1 MTKVLS
7 RHTID
12 EYLPEIK
19 GICAGIEVELTRHD
33 LDHLLELQPL
43 PALEQYGR
51 LKINYAMMLLN
62 VWLNDT
68 AFTTKHSFF
77 QKNDV
82 TAKWSDM
89 LQIING
95 KIHEHQNDVPVIAL
109 HLYRNGRIRRTVDDS
124 TLEHNFEDDGFKK
137 GILFA
142 LFERDDYLKTA
153 DLKRH
158 LGSKSSE
165 SVSKMIAAI
174 NDTLKE
180 KLQLPKNKKLIE
192 SKRGSGYRLNALYN
206 IVVT

>member
-1 MTKVLS
+1 MTKPFS

-43 PALEQYGR
+43 PALKQYGR

-68 AFTTKHSFF
+68 AFNTKHSFF

-89 LQIING
+89 LEIING
-95 KIHEHQNDVPVIAL
+95 KIHEYQNDVPVIAL
-109 HLYRNGRIRRTVDDS
+109 HLYRNGRIRRSVDDS
-124 TLEHNFEDDGFKK
+124 ILEHNFEDDGFKK

-142 LFERDDYLKTA
+142 LWEQGDYVKTA

-165 SVSKMIAAI
+165 SVSKMIGSI
-174 NDTLKE
+174 NDILKE
-180 KLQLPKNKKLIE
+180 KLQLPKNQKLIE